1 MKTSLLFLLL
11 ASSWL
16 MAGNL
21 MITQSDVQAH
31 TEVLGDSTIN
41 PKTTN
46 LTSHLTME
54 KNIESIRGTIDI
66 SMLDLKSDNADRDE
80 HMTKAIES
88 AKYTLATYTFK
99 EVKKSAKGY
108 TVNGI
113 LDFHG
118 VEKPLTIQAEI
129 HNIKGVITF
138 KGASSFLMSSYNVTP
153 PKMFFLTVRD
163 QIDLTI
169 DVKFKKR

>member
-1 MKTSLLFLLL
+1 
-11 ASSWL
+11 

-21 MITQSDVQAH
+21 MITQADVQAH
-31 TEVLGDSTIN
+31 TEVFGDSTIN
-41 PKTTN
+41 PRTTN

-54 KNIESIRGTIDI
+54 NKIESIRGAIDI

-80 HMTKAIES
+80 HMAKSIES
-88 AKYTLATYTFK
+88 AKYTLATYTVK

-108 TVNGI
+108 SVNGI

-118 VEKPLTIQAEI
+118 VKKPLTIQAEI
-129 HNIKGVITF
+129 HNNKGEITF
-138 KGASSFLMSSYNVTP
+138 KGTSSFLMSSYNVTP